1 MRASGTVIEDCRNNG
16 NVQLFTST
24 GLNPQT
30 DYDVSVKAQSYAGF
44 GPDGVVYI
52 TTMEQG
58 E

>member
-1 MRASGTVIEDCRNNG
+1 MIEDCSNNG

-44 GPDGVVYI
+44 GPEGVVYI